1 MSAKP
6 NAEVSITDVAA
17 LANVSTA
24 TVSRVLSGRRQKD
37 DDIARR
43 VRKAAK
49 QLHYAVN
56 LAASSLRS
64 EVTNTLGFVCPDP
77 HHPMAAS
84 LLEAFVAACDKLD
97 RHVFVNFGN
106 TSEEQAR
113 LVNAM
118 AARRVDG
125 LAVVPPYGAD
135 MAKILDDAGTLLP
148 IVQITGSSTS
158 YQTNWVGIDERASM
172 SIVLAHLQ
180 ARNAHAIAYLGGSL
194 DSREAADL
202 YAEFQSQLITLN
214 LTCEPN
220 WPTFGPLTVQRG
232 YADVLTL
239 LSAGASRPDAII
251 CSSKAVAIGALLALD
266 HLGLRVPDDML
277 VLGMDSDG
285 IDIGDRPANPDNED
299 DQEEQ
304 PILTTLRPPYERIA
318 DQALHLLSSR
328 ISGKQRMAARIAYPP
343 LLVAGTSTAVP
354 TIGDSNMAEPLQ

>member
-125 LAVVPPYGAD
+125 LAVVPPYGACRHATP
-135 MAKILDDAGTLLP
+135 MPSHISAAPWIHGKRP
-148 IVQITGSSTS
+148 ISTRNSKANSSP
-158 YQTNWVGIDERASM
+158 
-172 SIVLAHLQ
+172 SI
-180 ARNAHAIAYLGGSL
+180 S
-194 DSREAADL
+194 
-202 YAEFQSQLITLN
+202 
-214 LTCEPN
+214 P
-220 WPTFGPLTVQRG
+220 
-232 YADVLTL
+232 
-239 LSAGASRPDAII
+239 ASR
-251 CSSKAVAIGALLALD
+251 IGR
-266 HLGLRVPDDML
+266 H
-277 VLGMDSDG
+277 SD
-285 IDIGDRPANPDNED
+285 R
-299 DQEEQ
+299 
-304 PILTTLRPPYERIA
+304 
-318 DQALHLLSSR
+318 
-328 ISGKQRMAARIAYPP
+328 
-343 LLVAGTSTAVP
+343 
-354 TIGDSNMAEPLQ
+354 